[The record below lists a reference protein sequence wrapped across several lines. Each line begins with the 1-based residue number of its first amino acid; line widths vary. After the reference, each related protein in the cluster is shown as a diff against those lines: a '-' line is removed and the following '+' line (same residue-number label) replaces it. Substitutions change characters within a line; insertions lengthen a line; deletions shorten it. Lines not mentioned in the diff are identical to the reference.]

1 MILMVAGVVAGLV
14 YAGIQYAVA
23 AMPSGLGVKE
33 GALAPCPASP
43 NCVSTSASG
52 AAHMPSL
59 RFSGTVA
66 EARTVLIS
74 ALRELKIE
82 IIHSDEQYIHGVAVT
97 RWLRFKDDVEFLI
110 NPAARTIHFRS
121 ASRLGYSDLGTNRA
135 RLEKIARRLAAYGI
149 TAS

>member
-1 MILMVAGVVAGLV
+1 MILLVAGVAAGLA
-14 YAGIQYAVA
+14 YAGIQYATAKVPA
-23 AMPSGLGVKE
+23 GLGVKD
-33 GALAPCPASP
+33 GALAACPDSP
-43 NCVSTSASG
+43 NCVSSTGSG
-52 AAHMPSL
+52 AAQMAPL
-59 RFSGTVA
+59 RHTGA
-66 EARTVLIS
+66 AGEARAVLIS

-110 NPAARTIHFRS
+110 DPATKTIHFRS